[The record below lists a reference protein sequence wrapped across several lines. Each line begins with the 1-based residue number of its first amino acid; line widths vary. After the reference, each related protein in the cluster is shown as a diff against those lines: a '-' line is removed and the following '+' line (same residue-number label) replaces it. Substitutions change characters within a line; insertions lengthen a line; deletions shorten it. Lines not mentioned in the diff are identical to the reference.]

1 MATEYIT
8 VTDKDGEVLTFGI
21 ESDPN
26 WVADSEYQD
35 EDGNWISD
43 DDENEEQE

>member
-1 MATEYIT
+1 MATENVT
-8 VTDKDGEVLTFGI
+8 VTDKDGEVLVFAV

-43 DDENEEQE
+43 DEDEEQE